1 LAPARRGILAWIGAV
16 VMCGLAFD
24 FWSML
29 CARIF
34 VGVGEAAY
42 LVLAPPLIDSIAP
55 RDRRSS
61 WLGYFFMSIPVGF
74 AIGNVIA
81 GFWLNYHKVG
91 TESWRVFFFF
101 EAALMSPFFFI
112 TLFAKGPANVN
123 DEEWINE
130 HLVRYVFSISAS
142 LSLTSVSLILFHSL
156 RAL

>member
-1 LAPARRGILAWIGAV
+1 MGAT

-42 LVLAPPLIDSIAP
+42 LVLSPPMIDAIAP
-55 RDRRSS
+55 RDKRSL

-112 TLFAKGPANVN
+112 TLFSAGPANMH
-123 DEEWINE
+123 DQEWLTENV
-130 HLVRYVFSISAS
+130 VRAVRCLHAHAFIR
-142 LSLTSVSLILFHSL
+142 IL
-156 RAL
+156 